1 MHGSK
6 TLKQVEGALLSE
18 VSYPSAYWQQQYDGL
33 VGLDQIKARVLKML
47 LTLFSPD
54 IAVKW
59 CRKHHPHAAVADLLS
74 ERYPLFT
81 FVGSP
86 GVGKTVL
93 ARSIGH
99 PLARALGT
107 PVVAYSV
114 GLQIRGDGLVGQLSK
129 NITTLI
135 DFARGKHQESGLPIL
150 LHVDEADAIGQS
162 REIKEQ
168 HHEDSAGVNTLL
180 QQIDTLRDTPGVA
193 LILTTNRPGAL
204 DVALRKRSSAHCIS
218 FPLPSFSARRE
229 LLRRKFGTL
238 LNARDL
244 QTLVGATDGFAPRD
258 IVEMGNSAV
267 LEAIMR
273 DAPLTTDLL
282 LRATRSL
289 GHAQPLPSGTS
300 SAVTREGQSP
310 EDSGVAA
317 GILPGQNG
325 HPVVKEDNRDTS
337 GSNTR
342 VGDPSPAAGTPRKR
356 RSLFHWPIAYWQ
368 EHQIDA
374 PK

>member
-1 MHGSK
+1 
-6 TLKQVEGALLSE
+6 V
-18 VSYPSAYWQQQYDGL
+18 
-33 VGLDQIKARVLKML
+33 
-47 LTLFSPD
+47 
-54 IAVKW
+54 
-59 CRKHHPHAAVADLLS
+59 
-74 ERYPLFT
+74 FT
-81 FVGSP
+81 FEGSP

-93 ARSIGH
+93 ARSLGDA
-99 PLARALGT
+99 LARALGT
-107 PVVAYSV
+107 PVMAYSV

-129 NITTLI
+129 NIATLI
-135 DFARGKHQESGLPIL
+135 DFAKDKHQESGLPIL

-218 FPLPSFSARRE
+218 FPLPSFSARRQ

-244 QTLVGATDGFAPRD
+244 HSLVGATDGFAPRD
-258 IVEMGNSAV
+258 IVELGNRAV

-289 GHAQPLPSGTS
+289 GHSQPMRRHGKTLYSKATPKVNGKESAAHANGLSAQGASPTPDPQPQGGTH
-300 SAVTREGQSP
+300 P
-310 EDSGVAA
+310 DSGERPTFRHRQGTTRLRFSKGSLTHAREMFVAKTRSLIGNGRDGGEA
-317 GILPGQNG
+317 EELPGQL
-325 HPVVKEDNRDTS
+325 ER
-337 GSNTR
+337 
-342 VGDPSPAAGTPRKR
+342 
-356 RSLFHWPIAYWQ
+356 
-368 EHQIDA
+368 
-374 PK
+374 